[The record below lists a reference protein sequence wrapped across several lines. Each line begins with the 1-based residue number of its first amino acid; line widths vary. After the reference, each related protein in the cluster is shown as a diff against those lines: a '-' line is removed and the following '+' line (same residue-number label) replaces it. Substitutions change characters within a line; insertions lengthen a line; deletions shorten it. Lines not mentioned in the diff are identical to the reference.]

1 MAFHLRFSVT
11 SLLYVENRQGLMA
24 AGPFP
29 HRTARVVMMCEI
41 VSSAARTDTV
51 RLPWVAPQEG
61 RQEWESSSPWT
72 TVNPDLK
79 VTFSVLMGIWSILIT
94 KSADKNRCLEWRL
107 GPLQKPVTAID
118 TVAELC
124 LFQKDKGDSYILFT
138 VFLSWN

>member
-51 RLPWVAPQEG
+51 RLP
-61 RQEWESSSPWT
+61 
-72 TVNPDLK
+72 
-79 VTFSVLMGIWSILIT
+79 
-94 KSADKNRCLEWRL
+94 
-107 GPLQKPVTAID
+107 
-118 TVAELC
+118 
-124 LFQKDKGDSYILFT
+124 
-138 VFLSWN
+138 